1 MMFTPNR
8 GAHLEEM
15 LKVIGVEKPEDL
27 FQDIP
32 ESLRSDAVPDLPG
45 PYSELGLKRVL
56 GELAAKN
63 KSMAGTVSFLGGGCY
78 HHYIPSAVNHLAGRS
93 EFATAYTPYQPEVS
107 QGTLQA
113 IFEFQ
118 TYIALLTG
126 MDVANASMY
135 DGATA
140 LSEAILL
147 SHRARPKKN
156 RVVLSKAVHPE
167 YRQVVKTLLN
177 PLALDLVEIDETA
190 GMESDWE
197 KLSESVNTETA
208 CVVVQN
214 PNFFGTIEDLQGLTS
229 LSEKAHEADALFIV
243 AVAEPMSLGILMPP
257 GQYGADV
264 VVGEGQSFGIS
275 ASFGG
280 PHLGLFAAKNALV
293 RQMPGRLVGE
303 TVDMNGNRGFV
314 LTLATREQHI
324 RRERATSNICTNQS
338 LCALAA
344 TIYLSLLGPKGLAE
358 VAGMNI
364 QRAREAAGKINA
376 LPGYE
381 VLQERCFNEFV
392 VRTSVPPEKINAA
405 LAEKGILGGIDL
417 SRFDSR
423 WKGLRLLC
431 CTEMTSHE
439 DIEALAG
446 ALREV
451 TA

>member
-15 LKVIGVEKPEDL
+15 LKAIGVDRPEDL

-32 ESLRSDAVPDLPG
+32 ESLRSDAIPDLPG
-45 PYSELGLKRVL
+45 PYSEFGLKRLL
-56 GELAAKN
+56 GNMASKN
-63 KSMAGTVSFLGGGCY
+63 TPMDGAVSFLGGGCY
-78 HHYIPSAVNHLAGRS
+78 HHYVPSAVNHLAGRS

-126 MDVANASMY
+126 MDVANASLY

-147 SHRARPKKN
+147 SQRAKPKKK
-156 RVVLSKAVHPE
+156 RIVISKAVHPE
-167 YRQVVKTLLN
+167 YRQVVKTLLD
-177 PLALDLVEIDETA
+177 PLGLELVEVDETA

-197 KLSESVNTETA
+197 KLTGSVNPETA

-214 PNFFGTIEDLQGLTS
+214 PNFFGTVEDLKGLTS
-229 LSEKAHEADALFIV
+229 LSEKAREADALFIV
-243 AVAEPMSLGILMPP
+243 AVAEPISLGILIPP

-264 VVGEGQSFGIS
+264 VVGEGQSFGIP

-280 PHLGLFAAKNALV
+280 PHLGLFATSSALV

-303 TVDMNGNRGFV
+303 TVDMNGARGFV

-364 QRAREAAGKINA
+364 KRSREAAEKIDA

-392 VRTSVPPEKINAA
+392 VRTPVPPEKIDAA
-405 LAEKGILGGIDL
+405 LAEKDILGGIDL
-417 SRFDSR
+417 SRFDAR
-423 WKGLRLLC
+423 WKDLRLLC
-431 CTEMTSHE
+431 CTEMTSEE
-439 DIEALAG
+439 DIEALVE

-451 TA
+451 TS